1 MLFMIN
7 RDLSIL
13 HNSSASFDPRNVNI
27 RIAAELQ
34 LKPTIALE
42 KVRKALKN
50 MRMITGV

>member
-1 MLFMIN
+1 MKKVERMLFMIN

-34 LKPTIALE
+34 LEPTIALE
-42 KVRKALKN
+42 KVRKALK
-50 MRMITGV
+50 I